1 MTHPC
6 TSKLFCQLFCSLK
19 ITRITPVKSE
29 YLMRLFIESKKGFY
43 LINMYVS
50 LNKKVP
56 LNVFYAANLKSRL
69 TQKQILGAL
78 FL

>member
-1 MTHPC
+1 M
-6 TSKLFCQLFCSLK
+6 
-19 ITRITPVKSE
+19 KSE